1 MKEKENLEP
10 APNFTKGGIVGKSI
24 LETLSENFRAREIT
38 ILEGKA
44 EPVFHKKSINVSGG
58 SINSAFEYL
67 SKKVVNPEIIEHS
80 KIEFCY
86 DKLYIN
92 LLYDARQR
100 DPDLIQGSLKLHPD
114 LLKFNINSGKAYG
127 TYELSDFIKMNRHY
141 FENKE
146 YAMKL
151 VSQLRDFEGKVS
163 RDLEQKAD
171 DRGNKRAL
179 INQVVESNIPA
190 SFILELPVFV
200 GQSKIRLEVEV
211 SINASFECTLIS
223 PDLKE
228 LIDIKSK
235 EILGEQL
242 KLIKELHPE
251 LKVFEL

>member
-1 MKEKENLEP
+1 MKESEKQSVKKTGL
-10 APNFTKGGIVGKSI
+10 IGKTI
-24 LETLSENFRAREIT
+24 LETLSEQSGDLRVIY
-38 ILEGKA
+38 LEGQA
-44 EPVFHKKSINVSGG
+44 EPIYHEKSIEVKSGA
-58 SINSAFEYL
+58 INSVLEYL
-67 SKKVVNPEIIEHS
+67 SKKVVKPEVIEHS

-86 DKLYIN
+86 DKLYIH

-100 DPDLIQGSLKLHPD
+100 NPDVIEGSLKLHPD
-114 LLKFNINSGKAYG
+114 LLKFSINSGKSYG

-141 FENKE
+141 FENKD

-163 RDLEQKAD
+163 RDMEQKGD
-171 DRGNKRAL
+171 DRGNRRAL

-200 GQSKIRLEVEV
+200 GQNKIRLEVEV
-211 SINASFECTLIS
+211 CINSSFECTLIS

-228 LIDIKSK
+228 LIDLKSK

-242 KLIKELHPE
+242 ELIKSLHPE